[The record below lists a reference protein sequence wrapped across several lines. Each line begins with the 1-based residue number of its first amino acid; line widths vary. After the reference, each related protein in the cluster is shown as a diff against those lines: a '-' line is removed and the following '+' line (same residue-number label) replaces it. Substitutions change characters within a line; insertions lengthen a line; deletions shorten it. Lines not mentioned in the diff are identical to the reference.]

1 MALHGKICK
10 NHKNRK
16 NLKTSLFMF
25 SPSRAGG
32 SFLSHEG
39 GEKASDGKTYSSRV
53 TCRWKLRR
61 LLRLQPSTSRG
72 MESPQTLRQRNLTSK
87 LAANY
92 KSWKMSWVGGASRKR
107 SRRTRLLTCR
117 VFTLSW
123 ECLLTRAHSGV
134 NLRKINILAR
144 TSFSPMRRK

>member
-61 LLRLQPSTSRG
+61 LLRLQPSTNWG
-72 MESPQTLRQRNLTSK
+72 MASPQTTWSSTSEIWRADHLIRK
-87 LAANY
+87 
-92 KSWKMSWVGGASRKR
+92 KCSWVGRASRKR
-107 SRRTRLLTCR
+107 SRRTRLLTYG

-123 ECLLTRAHSGV
+123 ACLLTRAHSGV
-134 NLRKINILAR
+134 NLRKIYILAR